1 MRLSK
6 IIYGRIRLQ
15 IQTDPKIVKVSGD
28 TDF

>member
-15 IQTDPKIVKVSGD
+15 IQADPKIVKVSGD